1 MSKRSYTD
9 ANLSSS
15 TDKVPKMSKTTE
27 STTSATPAS
36 TEGCTFPAL
45 ANLADREVS
54 SFSNEAE
61 VQSWF
66 AEIANKLL
74 NESVLHINDVPHR
87 FIEIEFY
94 YKGGVHMDH
103 FTHGD
108 EMQKTHGHW
117 YFHRQGKSFRNGTY
131 KGLDF
136 TIGNSKV
143 FGGVLIRAVE
153 NLTEGTLIEGPSLVV
168 DHILNLND
176 VGSIDELVQGFS
188 VNALMKSKQ
197 LYISDIA
204 SSSTSVAHKYSAEK
218 VYTCPRVGLTLKKN
232 DNNQA
237 KFIMRHYRFFLRP
250 SKLKKGKVNIV
261 LSLIHDGLSVDKIF
275 QISASPKK
283 SVEKYMDMYEKGK
296 SKSPAEFYSQA
307 LNTDDMC
314 YLYGACM
321 GSDE

>member
-1 MSKRSYTD
+1 
-9 ANLSSS
+9 
-15 TDKVPKMSKTTE
+15 
-27 STTSATPAS
+27 
-36 TEGCTFPAL
+36 
-45 ANLADREVS
+45 
-54 SFSNEAE
+54 
-61 VQSWF
+61 
-66 AEIANKLL
+66 
-74 NESVLHINDVPHR
+74 
-87 FIEIEFY
+87 
-94 YKGGVHMDH
+94 MDH

-117 YFHRQGKSFRNGTY
+117 YAKNPFRHLTLIQFFKFTVSPLLLANILILNFFISIRYFHRQGKTFRNGTY

-176 VGSIDELVQGFS
+176 VGSIDELVQGFTVS
-188 VNALMKSKQ
+188 ALTKSKQ

-204 SSSTSVAHKYSAEK
+204 SSPTSVAHKYSAEK

-283 SVEKYMDMYEKGK
+283 SIEKYMDMYEKGK
-296 SKSPAEFYSQA
+296 SKNPAEFYGQA

-314 YLYGACM
+314 YLYGACV